1 MKKTTKG
8 YLIMYVSSTLGQ
20 LVCCMYLYSL
30 LVNYYTEITKK
41 SKPSVFVIDIL
52 QVLARL
58 RLWVWGE
65 MSIDGLYFLPSGKRD
80 VVWTKFLLINIL
92 V

>member
-1 MKKTTKG
+1 
-8 YLIMYVSSTLGQ
+8 
-20 LVCCMYLYSL
+20 MYLYSL
-30 LVNYYTEITKK
+30 LVNSSTEITKK
-41 SKPSVFVIDIL
+41 SKPSIFVIDIL

-58 RLWVWGE
+58 TVRVWGE
-65 MSIDGLYFLPSGKRD
+65 MSIDGLYFLPSGKCD